1 MGMFGDP
8 KCVLG
13 CGGPLLHQTHNTV
26 VTPKNVLLWESYVD
40 DEDLW
45 LVSFFFCNR
54 YYHNILGVLS

>member
-13 CGGPLLHQTHNTV
+13 CGGPLLRQIHNKV

-45 LVSFFFCNR
+45 LV
-54 YYHNILGVLS
+54 